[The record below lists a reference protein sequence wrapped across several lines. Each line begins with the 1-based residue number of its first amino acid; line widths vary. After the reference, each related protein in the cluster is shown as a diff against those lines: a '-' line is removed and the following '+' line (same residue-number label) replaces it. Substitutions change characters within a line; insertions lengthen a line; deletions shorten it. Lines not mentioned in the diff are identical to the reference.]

1 VNRTATVKQETLAAL
16 DLGSNSFHLQ
26 IGRVVDDQVYL
37 LDSLRDPVRLGAGLT
52 RDRRIDQGTKSRAL
66 EALARFSERLR
77 GFPRSAVRAVG
88 TSALRVAKNAES
100 FLSEA
105 EATLGFPIEVI
116 FGREEARL
124 IYLGVAHS
132 LAPSS
137 ERRLVIDIGGG
148 STELIIGTGLE
159 PELMESTPM
168 GCVSYSLR
176 FFPEGRLE
184 KSCFKRAELAA
195 ANELQRIVDS
205 YRRTGWKHAVA
216 SSGTAKSLAAIL
228 RESDLCEQGISA
240 AALDKLRALFIKA
253 GEIDKLDLPG
263 LRQDRAAIISGG
275 LAIMSAA
282 LVEFGIEHLEVSDG
296 ALRQGVLYDLLGRVR
311 HRDMR
316 EATVRQFMR
325 RYQVDTAQAERV
337 GRLAQNIHASLNE
350 ESSEADTAML
360 RWAASL
366 HEIGISIAHAGYHK
380 HSAYIVAQADMPGF
394 SQKEQAR
401 LSRLVLAHR
410 GKLTK
415 IEDLPE
421 RSADWALIFSLRLAA
436 LFNLSRRD
444 LALPTPACKASKSG
458 FQLTLQR
465 AWLEEHPMTEGAL
478 ENETEEWRALGVKL
492 ELRSSD
498 KEEHPALA

>member
-1 VNRTATVKQETLAAL
+1 MIPSLHISGRTRATIVKHDTLAAL

-52 RDRRIDQGTKSRAL
+52 RDRRIDQATRSRAL
-66 EALARFSERLR
+66 EALARFGERLR

-132 LAPSS
+132 LAPSP

-195 ANELQRIVDS
+195 ASELQRIVDV

-253 GEIDKLDLPG
+253 GEIDKLELPG
-263 LRQDRAAIISGG
+263 LREDRAAIIPGG
-275 LAIMSAA
+275 LAIMSATLA
-282 LVEFGIEHLEVSDG
+282 EFGIEHLEVSDG

-316 EATVRQFMR
+316 EAT
-325 RYQVDTAQAERV
+325 
-337 GRLAQNIHASLNE
+337 
-350 ESSEADTAML
+350 
-360 RWAASL
+360 SL

-380 HSAYIVAQADMPGF
+380 HSAYVLAQADMPGF

-410 GKLTK
+410 GKLT
-415 IEDLPE
+415 
-421 RSADWALIFSLRLAA
+421 
-436 LFNLSRRD
+436 RRD
-444 LALPTPACKASKSG
+444 LALPVPACKASKSG

-465 AWLEEHPMTEGAL
+465 TWLEEHPMTEGAL
-478 ENETEEWRALGVKL
+478 ESETEEWRALGVRL
-492 ELRSSD
+492 ELRSSA
-498 KEEHPALA
+498 KEERPALA